1 MMLLSKNGVALIVLF
16 LSFLGLEATEE
27 GIVELVSAVGTVV
40 SFFLMLWNQL
50 DRRDVDKFIFKK
62 KD

>member
-1 MMLLSKNGVALIVLF
+1 MLLSKNGVALIVLF
-16 LSFLGLEATEE
+16 LSFIGLEATED
-27 GIVELVSAVGTVV
+27 GIAELVSAVGTVV

-50 DRRDVDKFIFKK
+50 DRSDVDKFIFKK